1 MDAIVYTMNQMVSVS
16 AFNKGEAGA
25 IFSSV
30 KKTNKPKLVLRRN
43 EAECVLI
50 SPQQYTMLMK
60 ELEDLRDYKLATE
73 RLAASQGKPTISF
86 DEVLREDGLSH
97 SDLDALEDVELE

>member
-1 MDAIVYTMNQMVSVS
+1 MDAIAVTLNNIVSVS

-30 KKTNKPKLVLRRN
+30 KKSGISKLVMRRN
-43 EAECVLI
+43 EPECVLV
-50 SPQQYTMLMK
+50 SPAEYSRIIA

-73 RLAASQGKPTISF
+73 RLTASAGSAGKSFEAILAEEGTSF
-86 DEVLREDGLSH
+86 DELASV
-97 SDLDALEDVELE
+97 EDVEFE

>member
-1 MDAIVYTMNQMVSVS
+1 MDAIVSAMNHMVSVS

-30 KKTNKPKLVLRRN
+30 KKSNEPKLVLRRN
-43 EAECVLI
+43 EPECILV
-50 SPQQYTMLMK
+50 SPLQYTNLME

-73 RLAASQGKPTISF
+73 RLTACAGKGTVSF
-86 DEVLREDGLSH
+86 EAVLQEDGITQEM
-97 SDLDALEDVELE
+97 LDAMEDVDLE

>member
-1 MDAIVYTMNQMVSVS
+1 MDAIAVTLNNIVSVS

-30 KKTNKPKLVLRRN
+30 KKSGVSKLVMRRN
-43 EAECVLI
+43 EPECVLV
-50 SPQQYTMLMK
+50 SPAEYSRIIA

-73 RLAASQGKPTISF
+73 RLAASAGSAGKSFEDILAEEGSSF
-86 DEVLREDGLSH
+86 DELASV
-97 SDLDALEDVELE
+97 EDVAFE

>member
-1 MDAIVYTMNQMVSVS
+1 MDAIAVTLNNIVSVS

-30 KKTNKPKLVLRRN
+30 KKSGISKLVMRRN
-43 EAECVLI
+43 EPECVLV
-50 SPQQYTMLMK
+50 SPAEYSRIIA

-73 RLAASQGKPTISF
+73 RLAASSNSAGKSFEDILAEEGSSF
-86 DEVLREDGLSH
+86 DELASV
-97 SDLDALEDVELE
+97 EDVEFE